1 VVAEAKQRGYVET
14 LAGRRIPLAADEP
27 NYNGKAVNRVVQG
40 TAADIFN
47 RAAVAVNRAIGEQG
61 LPAAV
66 ALLIFDELWVE
77 ADDPG
82 EEIIA
87 LVRATMEAAA
97 EADGVRVP
105 VRIEEPG
112 SQEGSKGGEA
122 LTMTIVSSVTTTN
135 PSRPR
140 RRSAAGSAGDTPR
153 GPSCPGAPRSRP
165 PRPRRVPKGG
175 RDDGDD
181 STPDAARGPS

>member
-1 VVAEAKQRGYVET
+1 VSNFG
-14 LAGRRIPLAADEP
+14 
-27 NYNGKAVNRVVQG
+27 GKAVNRVVQG
-40 TAADIFN
+40 TAADVFN
-47 RAAVAVNRAIGEQG
+47 RAAVAVDRAIRQQG

-66 ALLIFDELWVE
+66 AFLLFDELWVE

-82 EEIIA
+82 DEINS

-97 EADGVRVP
+97 MADGVRVP

-112 SQEGSKGGEA
+112 SQGGSKGGEA
-122 LTMTIVSSVTTTN
+122 LTMTIVPPVTTTN
-135 PSRPR
+135 PSPPR

-153 GPSCPGAPRSRP
+153 GPSRPGAPRSRP
-165 PRPRRVPKGG
+165 PRPPRVPKDG

-181 STPDAARGPS
+181 STPDEARGPS